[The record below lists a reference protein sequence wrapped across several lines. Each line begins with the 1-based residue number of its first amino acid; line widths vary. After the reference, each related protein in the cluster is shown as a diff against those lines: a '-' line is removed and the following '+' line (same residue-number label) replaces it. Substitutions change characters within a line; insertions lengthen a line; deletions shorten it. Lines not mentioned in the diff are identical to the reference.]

1 MRKDPLGGAFLL
13 LEIQGRFAGGLYNAD
28 FPTETLFTLEIGLS
42 GMNDFTRKWISQSLR
57 RPVPLNGNLISLD
70 DSLTEVY
77 RDAWDWG
84 YIRQIVFPALA
95 VNSNN
100 PMHLQLAM
108 QITNL
113 RQVPLTPG
121 FGTSS
126 SQSRRKD
133 TFWNSSLFFVKVGDV
148 RYFVNKVNGLTV
160 NLGPNIAGMSQG
172 SRDLVITTKESA
184 AAGFRSWKQS
194 GDPRQ
199 VEIQYL
205 DYSLHQVGAM
215 KFANVIIDHIH
226 PAAPVNPSG
235 DTEVTMKVG
244 QVTFD
249 A

>member
-1 MRKDPLGGAFLL
+1 MRKDPTGGAFLF

-28 FPTETLFTLEIGLS
+28 FPTETLLTFEIGLS
-42 GMNDFTRKWISQSLR
+42 GMNDFTHKWISQSLR
-57 RPVPLNGNLISLD
+57 RPIPLTGNFVSLD

-84 YIRQIVFPALA
+84 YIRQIVFPALD

-100 PMHLQLAM
+100 PMRLQLAM

-113 RQVPLTPG
+113 RQVPLKPG
-121 FGTSS
+121 LGTSS
-126 SQSRRKD
+126 HGDNRY
-133 TFWNSSLFFVKVGDV
+133 WNSSLFFVKVGDV

-172 SRDLVITTKESA
+172 SPDLVMTTKESA

-205 DYSLHQVGAM
+205 DYTLHQVGAM

-226 PAAPVNPSG
+226 PAAPLNPSG
-235 DTEVTMKVG
+235 DTEITMKIG
-244 QVTFD
+244 QVTFNP
-249 A
+249 